1 MASWNN
7 VALWSNPQRAARA
20 RGRGGPQGPWYKRR
34 PRADTGRVQALGSL
48 IVDAG
53 GRFRALGCTGF
64 MYSFYGTKA
73 IFKSYFFAQPSLPGE
88 KGPFQSDLLTSLPRQ
103 RNWQCECA
111 NLNCRSDT
119 PVHPCGPL
127 SLQTSQCLHWD
138 MHKPTLEFFFI
149 LLKKFGPIG
158 PMGVSREPFQKTVG
172 PTLDPLGPT
181 GVSPEPFQKTV
192 GPTIV
197 PGGYIAVPLETSP
210 ESSLMGRVLTVRL
223 HPSLPGGEGVV
234 GDWVYVLILRHKSYF

>member
-1 MASWNN
+1 M
-7 VALWSNPQRAARA
+7 P
-20 RGRGGPQGPWYKRR
+20 
-34 PRADTGRVQALGSL
+34 
-48 IVDAG
+48 
-53 GRFRALGCTGF
+53 
-64 MYSFYGTKA
+64 
-73 IFKSYFFAQPSLPGE
+73 
-88 KGPFQSDLLTSLPRQ
+88 
-103 RNWQCECA
+103 
-111 NLNCRSDT
+111 
-119 PVHPCGPL
+119 PCGPL

-138 MHKPTLEFFFI
+138 MHKPTLEFFI